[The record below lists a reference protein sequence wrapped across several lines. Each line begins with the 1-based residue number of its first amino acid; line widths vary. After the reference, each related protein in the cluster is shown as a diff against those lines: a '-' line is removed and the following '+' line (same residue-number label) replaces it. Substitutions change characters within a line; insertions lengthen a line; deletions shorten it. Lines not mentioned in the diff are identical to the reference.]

1 MNKRLIIKILGLI
14 LIVEALFMVLP
25 VIVSF
30 CYADGGWKY
39 FLITIAGLLAIGIP
53 MFLIKP
59 KNSYFFSRDGFVLVA
74 LAWIVMGLAGAV
86 PFCIS
91 GLVPDYLNAVFE
103 SVSGFTTS
111 GISILENVE
120 VASHS
125 MLFWRSL
132 THWIGGM
139 GVLVFVLALTPIAGG
154 SSMYI
159 MKAEAPGPSTDKV
172 VPRISSTA
180 KFLYLAYI
188 ILTLAEALALIIA
201 KLPVFDSFIISF
213 GTLATGGFS
222 LLNTS
227 LATYTVAQ
235 HIIVIIFMFIA
246 GINFSLFFL
255 VVTKKTRK
263 ALLDTEF
270 LWYVAIM
277 IISILLVTLNLHF
290 SASSFGSFGE
300 DLRHGAFA
308 SVSAMTSTG
317 FASFNYNQWPLFTK
331 GLMIL
336 LMFIGASAGSTGG
349 GIKVSRIIIL
359 ARAVKAY
366 IKEKMH
372 PRSVN
377 TVFFNRQAISE
388 SAIKGIL
395 MYLAIF
401 CFIFIG
407 SMIVVTTEESM
418 NFGTAFAAVTTA
430 INNNGIEFSH
440 EGALG
445 FANYSWWSRV
455 VFILDMLIGRLE
467 IFPIVILFA
476 GICSPVTG
484 IVKKIKKKI

>member
-30 CYADGGWKY
+30 CYADGEWKY

-53 MFLIKP
+53 MFLVKP

-111 GISILENVE
+111 GISILGNVE

-159 MKAEAPGPSTDKV
+159 MRAEAPGPSTDKV

-188 ILTLAEALALIIA
+188 ILTLAEAVALIIA

-300 DLRHGAFA
+300 NLRQGAFA

-317 FASFNYNQWPLFTK
+317 FASFDYNQWPLFTK

-336 LMFIGASAGSTGG
+336 LMFVGASAGSTGG

-359 ARAVKAY
+359 ARSVKAY

-395 MYLAIF
+395 IYLAIF

-418 NFGTAFAAVTTA
+418 NFGTAFASVTTA

-484 IVKKIKKKI
+484 LVKKIKKKI